1 MAATLLVIILL
12 IIAAI
17 ILALLLALY
26 LVPVTVETVAGC
38 TRESAAATAVVA
50 WGILGARV
58 RFADGVGVLEVLIAG
73 RLVMTRD
80 LAEMVAAPPPEKEKK
95 EERKPPL
102 PVREYLNAAVDLWP
116 HLRKVIAAA
125 FRSLYL
131 ETLRGDVTLGLENPA
146 DTGMIYGYCTA
157 LRYALWPAEA
167 VDFVMTPIFDH
178 EVFEGSFTL
187 RMQVRRPLLIIIPV
201 ASALLQKPV
210 RQRLRQVSGRG
221 APGA

>member
-58 RFADGVGVLEVLIAG
+58 RVADGVGVLEILLAG
-73 RLVMTRD
+73 RPVMTRD
-80 LAEMVAAPPPEKEKK
+80 LAEIVAAPPPEEKK
-95 EERKPPL
+95 EERRPPL
-102 PVREYLNAAVDLWP
+102 PVREYLSAAVDLWP
-116 HLRKVIAAA
+116 HLRKVVAAA

-146 DTGMIYGYCTA
+146 DTGMVYGYCTA

-167 VDFVMTPIFDH
+167 VDFVMTPVFDH
-178 EVFEGSFTL
+178 EVFEGTFTL

-210 RQRLRQVSGRG
+210 RQRLRQASGRG

>member
-26 LVPVTVETVAGC
+26 LVPVIIETVAGC

-58 RFADGVGVLEVLIAG
+58 RVADGVGVLEVLIAG
-73 RLVMTRD
+73 RPVMTRD
-80 LAEMVAAPPPEKEKK
+80 LAEIAAAQPPEEKK

-102 PVREYLNAAVDLWP
+102 PVREYLSAAVDLWP
-116 HLRKVIAAA
+116 HLRKVVAATL
-125 FRSLYL
+125 RSLYL

-146 DTGMIYGYCTA
+146 DTGVVYGYCTA

-167 VDFVMTPIFDH
+167 VDFVMTPVFDH

>member
-58 RFADGVGVLEVLIAG
+58 KVADGVGVLEVLIAG
-73 RLVMTRD
+73 RPVMTRD
-80 LAEMVAAPPPEKEKK
+80 LAEIAAAPPPEEKK

-102 PVREYLNAAVDLWP
+102 PVKEYLSAAVDLWP
-116 HLRKVIAAA
+116 HLRKVVAAA

-131 ETLRGDVTLGLENPA
+131 ETLRGDITLGLENPA

-167 VDFVMTPIFDH
+167 VDFVMTPVFDH
-178 EVFEGSFTL
+178 EVFEGTFTL

>member
-58 RFADGVGVLEVLIAG
+58 RVTDGMGVLEVLIAG
-73 RLVMTRD
+73 RPVMTRD
-80 LAEMVAAPPPEKEKK
+80 LAEIAAAPPPEEKK

-102 PVREYLNAAVDLWP
+102 PVKEYLSAAVDLWP
-116 HLRKVIAAA
+116 HLRKVVAATL
-125 FRSLYL
+125 RSLYL
-131 ETLRGDVTLGLENPA
+131 ETLRGDITLGLENPA

-167 VDFVMTPIFDH
+167 VDFVMTPVFDH
-178 EVFEGSFTL
+178 EVFEGTFTL

>member
-38 TRESAAATAVVA
+38 TRESAAATAVVV

-58 RFADGVGVLEVLIAG
+58 RVTDGMGVLEVLIAG
-73 RLVMTRD
+73 RPVMTRD
-80 LAEMVAAPPPEKEKK
+80 LAEMAAAPPPEEKK
-95 EERKPPL
+95 EERRPPL
-102 PVREYLNAAVDLWP
+102 PVREYLSAAVELWP
-116 HLRKVIAAA
+116 HLQKVVAAA

-131 ETLRGDVTLGLENPA
+131 ETLRGDITLGLENPA
-146 DTGMIYGYCTA
+146 DTGMVYGYCTA

-167 VDFVMTPIFDH
+167 VDFVMTPVFDH
-178 EVFEGSFTL
+178 EVFEGTFTL